1 MQRKRPGRL
10 LDTVSV
16 CLFPVPSCNS
26 FVCVCVVVVV
36 EVVEGTRF
44 ALLLRSLVLSLFFS
58 LFLLIGAGSVIPSYP
73 LSLFLSF
80 GGGTWRAPLSA
91 LSLLVCSASCCR
103 VELCLLLPPFRF
115 WGCRPALAVTVR
127 ACLWL
132 VSACAPLCTATVRWV
147 PRAPSRLPFP
157 SPLLSCTWQW
167 LTNPCVGVSLCVCV
181 LSNVQGGGGRV
192 WDGVGHARGG
202 EASRYSLELPGPS
215 QDVPPRVVPV
225 SVDGR
230 QLPGFCCRW

>member
-1 MQRKRPGRL
+1 MCGSGGRSGRG
-10 LDTVSV
+10 D
-16 CLFPVPSCNS
+16 S
-26 FVCVCVVVVV
+26 FCASTAQL
-36 EVVEGTRF
+36 G
-44 ALLLRSLVLSLFFS
+44 SLSLFLS

-157 SPLLSCTWQW
+157 SPPPTFLHVAVANKSVRWCL
-167 LTNPCVGVSLCVCV
+167 SLCVCA
-181 LSNVQGGGGRV
+181 Q
-192 WDGVGHARGG
+192 
-202 EASRYSLELPGPS
+202 
-215 QDVPPRVVPV
+215 
-225 SVDGR
+225 
-230 QLPGFCCRW
+230 